1 MIEIYKIS
9 GINDLQEKLYDFEQ
23 NKKNN
28 LIFYGIANDTRLDI
42 HLVEKLLYKSVL

>member
-1 MIEIYKIS
+1 MFLAKILLIA

-28 LIFYGIANDTRLDI
+28 LIFYGMGNDSRLD
-42 HLVEKLLYKSVL
+42 